1 MSYILYFVTT
11 DPDLFEEME
20 TAKKGDWLAEHK
32 ESGQTYQRYIT
43 GAVNVLK
50 FGTLIT
56 CQKGL
61 DKQGRH
67 RSDCF

>member
-11 DPDLFEEME
+11 DPDLFEEMG

-43 GAVNVLK
+43 GTVNALK
-50 FGTLIT
+50 F
-56 CQKGL
+56 
-61 DKQGRH
+61 
-67 RSDCF
+67 